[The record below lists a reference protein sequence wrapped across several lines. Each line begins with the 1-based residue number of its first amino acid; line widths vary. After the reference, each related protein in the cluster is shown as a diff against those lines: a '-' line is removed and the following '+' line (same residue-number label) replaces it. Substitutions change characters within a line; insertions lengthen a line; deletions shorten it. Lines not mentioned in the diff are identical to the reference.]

1 MPATTL
7 RPNQGFTTKATVTR
21 GDTQLVSWII
31 FSGHNSDA
39 SNILE
44 IHPKIG
50 LELDHV
56 FSVEGKFRLA
66 AYHKEIQTKEDYQ
79 STAELKH
86 VDVEVKYNQLDGAK
100 LLPKNPANFVSGD
113 TLRKN
118 FPCIFE
124 AKFLINPASS
134 DELSRL
140 KFSLSDGSRNTLHEG
155 SQAGSIFTFT
165 PRNSNA
171 KYTLTATYTDEF
183 GTVSTQSFS
192 GTSKALSVKDITHG
206 EQVVRPGTSMSFS
219 VTKTQFNFSVKN
231 DSDLPE
237 NDSIKWNLDK
247 VLIGTGRTINIPGSR
262 LMQKKKYHIEA
273 FVTSAIGKTT
283 GTNTDGINNDWHF
296 EVKDN
301 IVEKIKIVKSPKM
314 GTAGEFEI
322 EETTFKNYDPIK
334 DGAISWRISGPETGT
349 GSEAKFSKSFSL
361 LGEYTIS
368 CSLGGRPCK
377 EPLKINIIEPMVTV
391 EKCKWIDKDSGSG
404 NIIKQ
409 AGLNQEISVFVSGNG
424 LDNEVITLNIY
435 DDDSTGNNIVFT
447 NTFKTTEKHKT
458 GFYFPL
464 TITQEIVDKIKEHG
478 FADRGD
484 LYFNLV
490 RNGAETPIKNG
501 DKKLG
506 EFLRVTLEPQIINAY
521 FCDANDTEQVFS
533 SPLNGAL
540 YFKIYAINMVD
551 KKVEINFLT
560 ESDAYWTWDDELKI
574 GKWDDIKDKFKDEK
588 IRDTKTAT
596 FDKKGEILVPVD
608 LSKMGKPKN
617 FIRLNAMVKI
627 LKDEETTEKQEEK
640 GFYIK
645 HTDLAILFPGAT
657 LPTMVE
663 NKGAVKVGRAEIDGG
678 EKEHKCPRC
687 EEEITLKHIEDC
699 FGILSTAKTYR
710 SEVVKYLNQYIKQR
724 KNTDRPIHL
733 DTCLRKAHFFAQVGA
748 ETLGINPDW
757 IVETDVVP
765 YKVGNITVG
774 LFGDRATRLINSG
787 NLETYCRE
795 RPQKKLLNFLY
806 AAENGHGNG
815 NGSES
820 SGDGYKFRGRGL
832 KQLTGRGNYK
842 NASETLKEIFPDEYV
857 DLEAQPD
864 KVKEIKYAVL
874 SAIAYWEKHEIWK
887 TADTIKESTEE
898 NTKKIRRRVNGG
910 TAGWKDAKK
919 YFESGINAFKVNEC
933 EKDKVQVQSQ
943 EGQHEYYIYTTGKIQ
958 HITGKEKKHAYYVE
972 VGQNKFKLLH
982 VLNEN
987 LHGVVKI
994 PDSGT
999 GYARYGGV
1007 DAGGKSGTETVG
1019 AGDHYV
1025 LPKTAAALF
1034 GIINETHEKG
1044 WEIHLGDMS
1053 SENGSDPWQVNFDH
1067 HAGHGHNGNRKGL
1080 DIDFRY
1086 LNKSGVSFHGLN
1098 TSADFDKDKNK
1109 TVFSLAYKYGFRKN
1123 YCTNVN
1129 AVFGEN
1135 LPGVSNVSNHKDHGH
1150 IGLSDINLEEV
1161 ISVNITKI

>member
-1 MPATTL
+1 MSATTL
-7 RPNQGFTTKATVTR
+7 RPNQGFTAKATVTR

-50 LELDHV
+50 LELDHS

-86 VDVEVKYNQLDGAK
+86 VDVEVKYNQLDGTK
-100 LLPKNPANFVSGD
+100 LVPKNPANFVSGD
-113 TLRKN
+113 ILRKN
-118 FPCIFE
+118 FPCVFE
-124 AKFLINPASS
+124 AKFLIDPASS

-140 KFSLSDGSRNTLHEG
+140 KFSLSDGARNTLHEG

-165 PRNSNA
+165 PQNSNA
-171 KYTLTATYTDEF
+171 KYIVTAEYTNEF
-183 GTVSTQSFS
+183 GAVSTQSFS

-237 NDSIKWNLDK
+237 NGSIKWNLDK

-283 GTNTDGINNDWHF
+283 GTNNDGINNDWHF

-322 EETTFKNYDPIK
+322 EETTFKNYDPAK
-334 DGAISWRISGPETGT
+334 DGAISWKVTGPETGT
-349 GSEAKFSKSFSL
+349 GSEAKFSKSFNL
-361 LGEYTIS
+361 PGEYTIS
-368 CSLGGRPCK
+368 CNLGGRPCK
-377 EPLKINIIEPMVTV
+377 EPLKIKIIEPMVTV
-391 EKCKWIDKDSGSG
+391 DQCKWIDKDSRSG

-409 AGLNQEISVFVSGNG
+409 AGLNQEISAFVSGNG
-424 LDNEVITLNIY
+424 LDNEDITLNIY

-447 NTFKTTEKHKT
+447 YTFKTTEKHKT

-464 TITQEIVDKIKEHG
+464 TITQQIVDRIKEHG

-574 GKWDDIKDKFKDEK
+574 GKWEDIKDKFKDEK

-627 LKDEETTEKQEEK
+627 LKDEEATEKLEEK

-645 HTDLAILFPGAT
+645 HTDLAILFPSAT
-657 LPTMVE
+657 LPNIAE

-678 EKEHKCPRC
+678 NKECVCKEKYKDLVWGEKVSCDFR
-687 EEEITLKHIEDC
+687 K
-699 FGILSTAKTYR
+699 K
-710 SEVVKYLNQYIKQR
+710 VVQICGELWGESR
-724 KNTDRPIHL
+724 KMEMASGL
-733 DTCLRKAHFFAQVGA
+733 MAVMK
-748 ETLGINPDW
+748 
-757 IVETDVVP
+757 VETDGSFKAHQIMGKP
-765 YKVGNITVG
+765 LKNMNTIT
-774 LFGDRATRLINSG
+774 
-787 NLETYCRE
+787 
-795 RPQKKLLNFLY
+795 
-806 AAENGHGNG
+806 
-815 NGSES
+815 
-820 SGDGYKFRGRGL
+820 
-832 KQLTGRGNYK
+832 
-842 NASETLKEIFPDEYV
+842 
-857 DLEAQPD
+857 
-864 KVKEIKYAVL
+864 
-874 SAIAYWEKHEIWK
+874 
-887 TADTIKESTEE
+887 
-898 NTKKIRRRVNGG
+898 
-910 TAGWKDAKK
+910 KDD
-919 YFESGINAFKVNEC
+919 FWLVT
-933 EKDKVQVQSQ
+933 KDK
-943 EGQHEYYIYTTGKIQ
+943 K
-958 HITGKEKKHAYYVE
+958 TGKEKKTSRAVGLIQFTQAALETIGEFKGGSGFDKLHEVKLNLAKMGEVKQLDYVKKYFEGSKEKIKTPEDIYLHVFAPAGVGKGDDYQLYKKGTIEYAQNKSVDIENNGKKYGDDGVIQRVEILERYKGSISEGSVHKVKTFTCGNFGSQANTGKSGFYIYKDGTIKYIKAEDSIAYYVQIKE
-972 VGQNKFKLLH
+972 GSNDFVKVNTLSKNSFGLVKF
-982 VLNEN
+982 
-987 LHGVVKI
+987 
-994 PDSGT
+994 PDSG
-999 GYARYGGV
+999 GGFNRYGTV
-1007 DAGGKSGTETVG
+1007 DTGGKSIIEDVG
-1019 AGDHYV
+1019 AGDHYL
-1025 LPKTAAALF
+1025 LPETAAALF
-1034 GIINETHEKG
+1034 GIVSEVKDKN
-1044 WEIHLGDMS
+1044 WEIHFGDMS
-1053 SENGSDPWQVNFDH
+1053 SENGSDPTSSPSKTSSH
-1067 HAGHGHNGNRKGL
+1067 HAGHGHKGKQSGL
-1080 DIDFRY
+1080 NIDFRY
-1086 LNKSGVSFHGLN
+1086 LNKNGTSFQGLSSSTLFDDSKNEEFFKIAFKYGFNKNYATGKSYSGVSSKVGGH
-1098 TSADFDKDKNK
+1098 
-1109 TVFSLAYKYGFRKN
+1109 Y
-1123 YCTNVN
+1123 
-1129 AVFGEN
+1129 
-1135 LPGVSNVSNHKDHGH
+1135 DHGH
-1150 IGLSDINLEEV
+1150 IGASSIAFETVE
-1161 ISVNITKI
+1161 SVDAKITK

>member
-1 MPATTL
+1 MSATTL
-7 RPNQGFTTKATVTR
+7 RPNQGFTAKATVTR
-21 GDTQLVSWII
+21 GDIQLVSWII

-50 LELDHV
+50 LELDHS

-86 VDVEVKYNQLDGAK
+86 VDVEVKYNQLDGTK
-100 LLPKNPANFVSGD
+100 LVPKNPANFVSGD
-113 TLRKN
+113 ILRKN
-118 FPCIFE
+118 FPCVFE
-124 AKFLINPASS
+124 AKFLIDPASS

-165 PRNSNA
+165 PQNSNA
-171 KYTLTATYTDEF
+171 KYIVTAEYTNEF
-183 GTVSTQSFS
+183 GAVSTQSFS

-206 EQVVRPGTSMSFS
+206 EQVVRPGTPMSFS

-237 NDSIKWNLDK
+237 NGSIKWNLDK
-247 VLIGTGRTINIPGSR
+247 VLIGTGRTINITGSR

-283 GTNTDGINNDWHF
+283 GTNNDGINNDWHF

-322 EETTFKNYDPIK
+322 EETTFKNYDPAK
-334 DGAISWRISGPETGT
+334 DGAISWKVTGPETGT
-349 GSEAKFSKSFSL
+349 GSEAKFSKSFNL
-361 LGEYTIS
+361 PGEYTIS
-368 CSLGGRPCK
+368 CNLGGRPCK
-377 EPLKINIIEPMVTV
+377 EPLKIKIIEPMVTV
-391 EKCKWIDKDSGSG
+391 DQCKWIDKDSRSG

-409 AGLNQEISVFVSGNG
+409 AGLNQEISAFVSGNG
-424 LDNEVITLNIY
+424 LDNEDITLDIY

-447 NTFKTTEKHKT
+447 YTFKTTEKHKT

-464 TITQEIVDKIKEHG
+464 TITQQIVDKIKEHG

-506 EFLRVTLEPQIINAY
+506 KFLRVTLDPQIINAY

-574 GKWDDIKDKFKDEK
+574 GKWENIKDKFKDEK

-627 LKDEETTEKQEEK
+627 LKDEEAKEKQEEK

-678 EKEHKCPRC
+678 KQYESKCPRC
-687 EEEITLKHIEDC
+687 EAKITIDE
-699 FGILSTAKTYR
+699 F
-710 SEVVKYLNQYIKQR
+710 KQIFPDVS
-724 KNTDRPIHL
+724 KVFD
-733 DTCLRKAHFFAQVGA
+733 K
-748 ETLGINPDW
+748 GINKLKSTTLSQFTDSLNRTL
-757 IVETDVVP
+757 VEFKINTCIKKAFFLSQIAKETGFFSRIDENLDYRTESALHTFWTKESHP
-765 YKVGNITVG
+765 KIYTNPSTYFKNPEKLGNYVY
-774 LFGDRATRLINSG
+774 RNV
-787 NLETYCRE
+787 
-795 RPQKKLLNFLY
+795 
-806 AAENGHGNG
+806 AENGD
-815 NGSES
+815 EA
-820 SGDGYKFRGRGL
+820 SGDGYKYRGRGL
-832 KQLTGRGNYK
+832 IQITRKKGYRRFSEYDKNPSILSNPDLLLEDLNLMTRSAGWYWKHGVLLKNGSERDINDVAQTGDFTETTRLVHGGTRDIKDRTNILNKIKPVLKTDECKIGQTDNKPDILSDADIEYHIYYNGGEIHYKLHNPKREIAEYFYHDTKGNIHKLGKIKLKKVKDKYGGSYKDKLQNSSNIYLADIRDIKSYSKNGVVFKLAMNTGKHSRYYLNDVTMASLIGAILDLSFPDFTFNGFSDSEGRSVGGSNSHKNGMNGDLRYLRKDKSGKNVHLTLN
-842 NASETLKEIFPDEYV
+842 SETGDPCGWKGMDETRQNQFNDTLHKYGWKSMLSWKFDNGRLLHYSSQYDDHYHHLHVQSYKPILKEI
-857 DLEAQPD
+857 
-864 KVKEIKYAVL
+864 K
-874 SAIAYWEKHEIWK
+874 
-887 TADTIKESTEE
+887 
-898 NTKKIRRRVNGG
+898 
-910 TAGWKDAKK
+910 
-919 YFESGINAFKVNEC
+919 
-933 EKDKVQVQSQ
+933 
-943 EGQHEYYIYTTGKIQ
+943 
-958 HITGKEKKHAYYVE
+958 
-972 VGQNKFKLLH
+972 
-982 VLNEN
+982 
-987 LHGVVKI
+987 
-994 PDSGT
+994 
-999 GYARYGGV
+999 
-1007 DAGGKSGTETVG
+1007 
-1019 AGDHYV
+1019 
-1025 LPKTAAALF
+1025 
-1034 GIINETHEKG
+1034 
-1044 WEIHLGDMS
+1044 
-1053 SENGSDPWQVNFDH
+1053 
-1067 HAGHGHNGNRKGL
+1067 
-1080 DIDFRY
+1080 
-1086 LNKSGVSFHGLN
+1086 
-1098 TSADFDKDKNK
+1098 
-1109 TVFSLAYKYGFRKN
+1109 
-1123 YCTNVN
+1123 
-1129 AVFGEN
+1129 
-1135 LPGVSNVSNHKDHGH
+1135 
-1150 IGLSDINLEEV
+1150 
-1161 ISVNITKI
+1161 